1 MQTPSFFN
9 DAPTIELVDPLA
21 GFLGATTGGNITY
34 TYSDVVKLAG
44 HSCPTVAGAY
54 LMTRQALAHL
64 YGADTPERGNIK
76 IEMRD
81 AMDEGVTGV
90 IGNVISM
97 ITGAAG
103 PGGFRGIGPK
113 FKRSGLL
120 DYAVTQDAEVRFTRL
135 DTGQS
140 IGVDYDAS
148 AVAPNPNQGAVMQ
161 AIMSGAAGPDQVAQ
175 FGEMW
180 QERVGKIMTS
190 PELWPVMVTISE

>member
-9 DAPTIELVDPLA
+9 DAPTIEVLDPLA
-21 GFLGATTGGNITY
+21 GFLGATTEGRITY
-34 TYSDVVKLAG
+34 TYEDVVKLAG

-54 LMTRQALAHL
+54 LMARQALAHL
-64 YGADTPERGNIK
+64 YGEETPQRGSIK

-81 AMDEGVTGV
+81 AIDEGVTGV

-103 PGGFRGIGPK
+103 AGGFRGIGPK

-120 DYAVTQDAEVRFTRL
+120 EYGADISTEVRFTRV

-161 AIMSGAAGPDQVAQ
+161 AIMSGAAGPEQVAQ

-190 PELWPVMVTISE
+190 PELWPVMVTLS

>member
-1 MQTPSFFN
+1 LQTPEFFEA
-9 DAPTIELVDPLA
+9 APTIEMIDPLA
-21 GFLGATTGGNITY
+21 GFLGATTEGRITY
-34 TYSDVVKLAG
+34 TYADVVKLAG

-54 LMTRQALAHL
+54 LMTLQALAHL
-64 YGADTPERGNIK
+64 YGEETPERGNIR

-81 AMDEGVTGV
+81 AVDEGVTGV

-103 PGGFRGIGPK
+103 AAGFKGIGPR

-120 DYAVTQDAEVRFTRL
+120 KYSVAQTTEVRFTRM

-140 IGVDYDAS
+140 IGADFDAS
-148 AVAPNPNQGAVMQ
+148 HVAPDPQQGALMQ
-161 AIMSGAAGPDQVAQ
+161 TIMSGSAGPEHVAR
-175 FGEMW
+175 FGELW

-190 PELWPVMVTISE
+190 PELWPVMVKLG

>member
-1 MQTPSFFN
+1 M
-9 DAPTIELVDPLA
+9 IDPLA
-21 GFLGATTGGNITY
+21 GFLGATAKGEITY
-34 TYSDVVKLAG
+34 TYTDVVKLAG

-64 YGADTPERGNIK
+64 YGEETPERGNIR

-81 AMDEGVTGV
+81 AIDEGVTGV

-103 PGGFRGIGPK
+103 AGGFRGIGPK

-120 DYAVTQDAEVRFTRL
+120 EYGVDQKTEVRFTRL
-135 DTGQS
+135 DTGAS
-140 IGVDYDAS
+140 IGADYDAS
-148 AVAPNPNQGAVMQ
+148 PVQPNPNQGAVMQ
-161 AIMSGAAGPDQVAQ
+161 AIMSGAAGPEQVAQ

-190 PELWPVMVTISE
+190 PELWPQMVTLS